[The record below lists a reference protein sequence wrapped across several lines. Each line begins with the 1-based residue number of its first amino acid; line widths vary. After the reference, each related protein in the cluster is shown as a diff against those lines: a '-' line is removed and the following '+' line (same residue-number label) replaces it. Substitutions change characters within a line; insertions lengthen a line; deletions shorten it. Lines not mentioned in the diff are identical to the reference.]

1 MPDEWSCH
9 CPLSFCIF
17 FFFFWWYKP
26 GTRTPSLPNFS
37 IAEDKCSYHS
47 FSTVTEKYSY
57 FSYPWRAM
65 KGGAG
70 KRKRLG
76 LLIFYFL
83 ICGGISCFLRA
94 LFWLISLKARKREKT
109 LIFTRYTHSQIFP
122 FVCVEASPGVTGVG
136 NFCSAYLRLPW
147 GYLAT
152 TNGSFSSAGYN
163 LAFLAEQGPGTA
175 ELAPF
180 IKPWQFYSFKPIH
193 LRKER
198 LRAPLQR
205 CDALLSVT
213 VPAALTFLTA
223 GEEKISGE
231 ALMLAICMWSLGQWV
246 GLQL

>member
-1 MPDEWSCH
+1 MFLP
-9 CPLSFCIF
+9 FIF
-17 FFFFWWYKP
+17 HSYWEVQLLQLPMKSHERWCWKKEEAWTSDLLFSHLWWDLLFLESLVLIDQFESKEKRENTNIYQIH
-26 GTRTPSLPNFS
+26 SLPDFS
-37 IAEDKCSYHS
+37 ICMCRSI
-47 FSTVTEKYSY
+47 T
-57 FSYPWRAM
+57 
-65 KGGAG
+65 
-70 KRKRLG
+70 
-76 LLIFYFL
+76 
-83 ICGGISCFLRA
+83 
-94 LFWLISLKARKREKT
+94 
-109 LIFTRYTHSQIFP
+109 
-122 FVCVEASPGVTGVG
+122 GVTGVG

-163 LAFLAEQGPGTA
+163 LAFLVEQGPGTA